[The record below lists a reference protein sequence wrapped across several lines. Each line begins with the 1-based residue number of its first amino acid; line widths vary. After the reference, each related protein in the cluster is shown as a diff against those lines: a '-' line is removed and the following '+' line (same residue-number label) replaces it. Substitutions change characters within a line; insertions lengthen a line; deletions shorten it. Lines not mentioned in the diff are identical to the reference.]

1 MPWINFYYTH
11 VMRRKVKRSEAW
23 RREWRVW
30 RVLVMCWRFAESD
43 LWAMTRWFESW
54 HGGEITGS
62 WTERAK
68 AREARASWAR
78 KVKNEQREAK
88 LQFGGREWL
97 DLHRIST
104 PIKSPP
110 RKFWKL
116 YKEFYYEEFYKK
128 FTSPHENL
136 MKIPKSNKNSLYR
149 FYKLPI

>member
-1 MPWINFYYTH
+1 
-11 VMRRKVKRSEAW
+11 MRRKVKRSEAW
-23 RREWRVW
+23 LREWRVW
-30 RVLVMCWRFAESD
+30 RVLAMCWRSAESD
-43 LWAMTRWFESW
+43 LWAMTRWFARW
-54 HGGEITGS
+54 HRGEITGS

-88 LQFGGREWL
+88 VQFGGRELL

-116 YKEFYYEEFYKK
+116 YEEFYYEEFYKEFIRPPRK
-128 FTSPHENL
+128 INKKPTNL
-136 MKIPKSNKNSLYR
+136 IRFSHID
-149 FYKLPI
+149 FYKLSI

>member
-1 MPWINFYYTH
+1 MPGINFYYTR

-23 RREWRVW
+23 RRERRVR

-43 LWAMTRWFESW
+43 LWAMTRCIERW
-54 HGGEITGS
+54 HRGEITGS
-62 WTERAK
+62 WSRRAK
-68 AREARASWAR
+68 AREVRASWAR

-88 LQFGGREWL
+88 VQFGGRELL

-116 YKEFYYEEFYKK
+116 YEEFYYEEFYKE

-136 MKIPKSNKNSLYR
+136 IKTHKSNKNSLYR
-149 FYKLPI
+149 FL